1 LLALGAAQ
9 DDSLASLGDL
19 WTETIDDQTL
29 TTFSDYASEADL
41 YSQLP
46 ASQGILS
53 LAFPI
58 LDLNQDNATDMLI
71 LNISSDSE
79 TGVFSSEIS
88 AMSGRDGSELWA
100 KEYPDSLAFAFP
112 AGDINGDGRMDIM
125 VDVALAG
132 TKFIPYSSIAVLDG
146 SNGTEIWSKLQI
158 FAVSFVYPIKDTT
171 RDNASEFLVHVF
183 GIDSLNNTV
192 ATKIARING
201 ADGMEMDAKIFPG
214 AVAIEYPAG
223 NFTGDLLQDSIEA
236 AYGVNE
242 SMEDITTTIAA
253 IDSSDRSRLWN
264 KAFPSLALAVPGPD
278 LTGDGKDELVVYLM
292 SFANNSTSSEMEIIQ
307 GADGRLL
314 WQMSFGSSLAF
325 ATAGPDLTGDG
336 KKDLIVYRMGEA
348 GDSEVQA
355 MKGDD
360 GKLLWNRTGMI
371 IMPQS

>member
-1 LLALGAAQ
+1 MLAAGAAQ

-29 TTFSDYASEADL
+29 TGLSDYASEADL

-58 LDLNQDNATDMLI
+58 LDLNRDNATDMLI
-71 LNISSDSE
+71 LNISSDPE
-79 TGVFSSEIS
+79 TDVFSSEIS
-88 AMSGRDGSELWA
+88 AMSGRDGSVLWA
-100 KEYPDSLAFAFP
+100 KDYPDSLAFAFP

-132 TKFIPYSSIAVLDG
+132 TKFIPYSNIEVLDG
-146 SNGTEIWSKLQI
+146 SNGMEIWSKRQI
-158 FAVSFVYPIKDTT
+158 FAVTFVYPIKDTT
-171 RDNASEFLVHVF
+171 RDNASEFLVHIF

-192 ATKIARING
+192 ATKIARIDG
-201 ADGMEMDAKIFPG
+201 ADGKELDARIFPG

-223 NFTGDLLQDSIEA
+223 NFTGDLLADSIQAVYEL
-236 AYGVNE
+236 NE
-242 SMEDITTTIAA
+242 SDENITTTIAA
-253 IDSSDRSRLWN
+253 IDSSNRARLWN
-264 KAFPSLALAVPGPD
+264 KAFSCLALAVPAPD
-278 LTGDGKDELVVYLM
+278 LTGDGRDELVVYLM

-314 WQMSFGSSLAF
+314 WQMSFGSSFAF

-336 KKDLIVYRMGEA
+336 KKDLIVYRLEES

-360 GKLLWNRTGMI
+360 GKLLWSRTGMI
-371 IMPQS
+371 VMS